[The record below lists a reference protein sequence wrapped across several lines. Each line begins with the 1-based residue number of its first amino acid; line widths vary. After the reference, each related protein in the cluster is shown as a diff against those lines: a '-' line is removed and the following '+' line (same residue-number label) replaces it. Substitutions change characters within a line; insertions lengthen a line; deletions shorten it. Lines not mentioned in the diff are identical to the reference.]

1 MYFCRAEANASS
13 SVNTINMEQN
23 QDYYITTLA
32 NGLRVVHRPADND
45 VSYCGFMI
53 DAGTRDEQGPD
64 SYGMAH
70 FIEHILFKGTTRRN
84 SWHISNRMEAVG
96 GELNAFTTKEDTTFY
111 SIFLHGDFNRAC
123 ELLCDLLCH
132 STAPEQ
138 ELHKEQEVVIDE
150 INSYLDNP
158 PEWIYDEFEE
168 QLFAGHPLG
177 HGILGSEETVR
188 NFTSRA
194 CMDFIAQYYRPE
206 QTIFFS
212 YGKTPWKQVVK
223 CVEKYYDRAATPPEI
238 LSEPLRIKRE
248 VAPTPWKP
256 AAGMQ
261 WAHPHIIHYETHQ
274 AHVMIGSRSYP
285 LGSRKG
291 AALALLNNLLGGPGM
306 NSRLNQ
312 ELREKRGLVYNVES
326 SLTNYTDNGVFS
338 IYFGCDHRDTQRC
351 IHLIQNQLK
360 RFRNKALSAA
370 QLHAA
375 QKQLKGQ
382 LGVGSAN
389 LESTAI
395 HLAKGILR
403 LGYCE
408 TMPETCRRID
418 DVTPLQILEVANE
431 ILDEK
436 QLYCTIIQ

>member
-1 MYFCRAEANASS
+1 MYFCRDEAEASS
-13 SVNTINMEQN
+13 LMTTPNMEEN
-23 QDYYITTLA
+23 KDYYTLTLA
-32 NGLRVVHRPADND
+32 NGLRVVHRPADNE

-53 DAGTRDEQGPD
+53 DAGTRDEQQPGC
-64 SYGMAH
+64 YGMAH

-111 SIFLHGDFNRAC
+111 SIFLHRDFNRAC

-138 ELHKEQEVVIDE
+138 ELRKEQEVVIDE

-158 PEWIYDEFEE
+158 PERIYDEFEE
-168 QLFAGHPLG
+168 SLFAGHPLG
-177 HGILGSEETVR
+177 HGILGTEETVR
-188 NFTSRA
+188 SFNSRA
-194 CMDFIAQYYRPE
+194 CLDFIAQYYRPE

-212 YGKTPWKQVVK
+212 YGRTPWRQVVK
-223 CVEKYYDRAATPPEI
+223 CIEKYYDKAATSPQSMTSVARRKQEAV
-238 LSEPLRIKRE
+238 LTGSEPLAE
-248 VAPTPWKP
+248 
-256 AAGMQ
+256 AAL
-261 WAHPHIIHYETHQ
+261 AHPRIIQQDTHQ
-274 AHVMIGSRSYP
+274 AHVILGSRSYP
-285 LGSRKG
+285 IGSSNS

-312 ELREKRGLVYNVES
+312 ELREKRGLVYTVES

-351 IHLIQNQLK
+351 IHLTLAQLK
-360 RFRNKALSAA
+360 HFRDKTLSSA

-395 HLAKGILR
+395 HLAKGVLR

-408 TMPETCRRID
+408 TLADTCRRLD
-418 DVTPLQILEVANE
+418 LVTPKQVLEVANE
-431 ILDEK
+431 ILDEER
-436 QLYCTIIQ
+436 LRCIIIR

>member
-1 MYFCRAEANASS
+1 MD
-13 SVNTINMEQN
+13 TLNMEENQN
-23 QDYYITTLA
+23 YHIATLA
-32 NGLRVVHRPADND
+32 NGLRVVHRPADHD

-53 DAGTRDEQGPD
+53 DAGTRDEGNPAR
-64 SYGMAH
+64 YGMAH

-111 SIFLHGDFNRAC
+111 SIFLHRDFDRAC

-168 QLFAGHPLG
+168 RLFAGHPLG

-188 NFTSRA
+188 SFDSRS
-194 CMDFIAQYYRPE
+194 CLDFIAQYYRPE

-212 YGKTPWKQVVK
+212 YGKTPWKQVAR
-223 CVEKYYDRAATPPEI
+223 CVEKYYDRPATPPAT
-238 LSEPLRIKRE
+238 PPAPFRIKRE
-248 VAPTPWKP
+248 TAAMPWKP
-256 AAGMQ
+256 DAEAPAASPLVIQ
-261 WAHPHIIHYETHQ
+261 RETHQ
-274 AHVMIGSRSYP
+274 AHVMLGSRSYP
-285 LGSRKG
+285 LGSSKG

-312 ELREKRGLVYNVES
+312 ELREKRGLVYTVES

-338 IYFGCDHRDTQRC
+338 IYFGCDHDDIQRC
-351 IHLIQNQLK
+351 LHLIQNQLK
-360 RFRNKALSAA
+360 HFRDKALSAT

-389 LESTAI
+389 LESNAI

-403 LGYCE
+403 LGHCE
-408 TMPETCRRID
+408 TLAETCGRID
-418 DVTPLQILEVANE
+418 QVTPSQILEVANE
-431 ILDEK
+431 VLDEK
-436 QLYCTIIQ
+436 RLHCVIIR